1 MRFDLIRLD
10 EQRYVFIQHSHHIL
24 LDGWCLPIMLNEVLD
39 SYLAFKRGQTP
50 QLPSVRPYR
59 DYIAWLQQQDTAIAG
74 QYWQQRL
81 AGFITPTPLVIV
93 NHKTATPVYH
103 EVSYALTLAT
113 TSQLHHFSQSQRI
126 TLNTLIQSVWV
137 LLLSGYSRETD
148 ICFGVT
154 VSGRNA
160 PLSGIEHMMGLFI
173 NTLPLRIQI
182 NPEDSVNHFLQQVQK
197 QHQEDNL
204 YAYSPLFEIQA
215 ASDMANG
222 TGLFDSLLVF
232 ENYPLDSTLSADA
245 SAYQIED
252 VQDIESTNYP
262 LTIAVIPSATLL
274 FKISYDQQ
282 RISSNSIERL
292 WGHLNTLLTT
302 IIANPQQA
310 IGCLSLLTAGEIQ
323 QLQAWNHTEITYPP
337 ANSIVDLFEQQAE
350 KTPENIAVVFAQQA
364 LTYRQLNEKANQWAH
379 YLLSLR
385 TPEGTALLAHNPL
398 IAIAVDRSL
407 EMMIGLLAILKAGSA
422 YLPIDPDYP
431 ATRLRYLLEDSRAPL
446 LLTQSHYAD
455 IVALTVTYECV
466 VLALDSTDVTP
477 QASQNPC
484 VNTGAQNLAYVIY
497 TSGSTG
503 QPKGVLVE
511 QGNLLN
517 STLARQDYYQ
527 SNGATRLLLLP
538 SFAFDAFG
546 AGAFLT
552 LSNGGSLYLPQNP
565 SDINQLVSIIDA
577 QKISHFVCTPTLY
590 QELLRQMDKPLESLR
605 GIIFGGE
612 VSSHTLLKQHFTKMT
627 QAGLFNEYGPTEATI
642 WTTVFRYQTP
652 HQAGNVIGRPIANT
666 RIYLLNTRQQPQPL
680 GIAGEL
686 CIAGLGLARGYLNQ
700 AELTSEKFLE
710 VELFGQHERIY
721 RTGDLARWLPDGN
734 LEYLGRIDSQIKLR
748 GFRIELGEIEALL
761 NQHPA
766 VNEAVVILYE
776 ADDNKRLLAYF
787 TETGQ
792 GGEMLTTAVRSWLKA
807 RLPDYM
813 IPAQFIVLDKLPVTT
828 NGKINRKALPAPELN
843 LLDVYEAPRNPI
855 EQQLA
860 DIWSVLF
867 KRDPIGIRDNF
878 FSLGGNSILSMQM
891 VVNAQQA
898 GLQFTPRDLFEQQT
912 IAELAS
918 VLSETQVREL
928 GPTPRTDNANIPLS
942 FGQHRLW
949 LKQIAH
955 PNHSTFNISDCFR
968 LTGKLNK
975 TALQQSFAEI
985 IRRHE
990 ILHTVFPV
998 QNGMPVQSI
1007 IATAPVTISLKELQ
1021 GLPENAQLNA
1031 VRQWAMTKIAC
1042 HFDLVNGP
1050 LLSIN
1055 LMQLAEESHIL
1066 LLCFHHIIMDFM
1078 SIGILLNELTSIYT
1092 AIVSSKPSPLSDLPI
1107 QFADYALWQQR
1118 VLTPE
1123 ALDTKLNYWRT
1134 WLAKGE
1140 PPVLPLPTDR
1150 NRLKAGSLEAD
1161 IAFYQLS
1168 PELLTELKRLSQRT
1182 GVTLYSVF
1190 LSALSVLLHS
1200 YSACEDMVV
1209 SSPVANRN
1217 HSSLEPL
1224 IGLMGSLL
1232 LLRIDL
1238 SGKPRIT
1245 ELLTEVQQVVLAA
1258 IANQDPPF
1266 EEVVKIL
1273 QPERKRDTPLFRVLI
1288 NFLPESPQ
1296 KQFTLPDLTISS
1308 LPLDE
1313 SEMNMDLV
1321 LAFWEEDRRLCG
1333 WWRYRKDIFDAKTI
1347 VRINKDFQTVLEAMV
1362 TAPEQRVDHLALNL
1376 KN

>member
-1 MRFDLIRLD
+1 
-10 EQRYVFIQHSHHIL
+10 
-24 LDGWCLPIMLNEVLD
+24 
-39 SYLAFKRGQTP
+39 
-50 QLPSVRPYR
+50 
-59 DYIAWLQQQDTAIAG
+59 
-74 QYWQQRL
+74 
-81 AGFITPTPLVIV
+81 
-93 NHKTATPVYH
+93 
-103 EVSYALTLAT
+103 
-113 TSQLHHFSQSQRI
+113 
-126 TLNTLIQSVWV
+126 
-137 LLLSGYSRETD
+137 
-148 ICFGVT
+148 
-154 VSGRNA
+154 
-160 PLSGIEHMMGLFI
+160 
-173 NTLPLRIQI
+173 
-182 NPEDSVNHFLQQVQK
+182 
-197 QHQEDNL
+197 
-204 YAYSPLFEIQA
+204 
-215 ASDMANG
+215 
-222 TGLFDSLLVF
+222 
-232 ENYPLDSTLSADA
+232 
-245 SAYQIED
+245 
-252 VQDIESTNYP
+252 
-262 LTIAVIPSATLL
+262 
-274 FKISYDQQ
+274 
-282 RISSNSIERL
+282 
-292 WGHLNTLLTT
+292 
-302 IIANPQQA
+302 
-310 IGCLSLLTAGEIQ
+310 
-323 QLQAWNHTEITYPP
+323 
-337 ANSIVDLFEQQAE
+337 
-350 KTPENIAVVFAQQA
+350 
-364 LTYRQLNEKANQWAH
+364 
-379 YLLSLR
+379 
-385 TPEGTALLAHNPL
+385 
-398 IAIAVDRSL
+398 
-407 EMMIGLLAILKAGSA
+407 
-422 YLPIDPDYP
+422 
-431 ATRLRYLLEDSRAPL
+431 
-446 LLTQSHYAD
+446 
-455 IVALTVTYECV
+455 
-466 VLALDSTDVTP
+466 
-477 QASQNPC
+477 
-484 VNTGAQNLAYVIY
+484 
-497 TSGSTG
+497 
-503 QPKGVLVE
+503 
-511 QGNLLN
+511 
-517 STLARQDYYQ
+517 
-527 SNGATRLLLLP
+527 
-538 SFAFDAFG
+538 
-546 AGAFLT
+546 
-552 LSNGGSLYLPQNP
+552 
-565 SDINQLVSIIDA
+565 
-577 QKISHFVCTPTLY
+577 
-590 QELLRQMDKPLESLR
+590 
-605 GIIFGGE
+605 
-612 VSSHTLLKQHFTKMT
+612 
-627 QAGLFNEYGPTEATI
+627 
-642 WTTVFRYQTP
+642 
-652 HQAGNVIGRPIANT
+652 
-666 RIYLLNTRQQPQPL
+666 
-680 GIAGEL
+680 
-686 CIAGLGLARGYLNQ
+686 
-700 AELTSEKFLE
+700 
-710 VELFGQHERIY
+710 
-721 RTGDLARWLPDGN
+721 
-734 LEYLGRIDSQIKLR
+734 
-748 GFRIELGEIEALL
+748 
-761 NQHPA
+761 
-766 VNEAVVILYE
+766 
-776 ADDNKRLLAYF
+776 
-787 TETGQ
+787 
-792 GGEMLTTAVRSWLKA
+792 
-807 RLPDYM
+807 
-813 IPAQFIVLDKLPVTT
+813 
-828 NGKINRKALPAPELN
+828 
-843 LLDVYEAPRNPI
+843 
-855 EQQLA
+855 
-860 DIWSVLF
+860 
-867 KRDPIGIRDNF
+867 
-878 FSLGGNSILSMQM
+878 
-891 VVNAQQA
+891 
-898 GLQFTPRDLFEQQT
+898 
-912 IAELAS
+912 
-918 VLSETQVREL
+918 
-928 GPTPRTDNANIPLS
+928 
-942 FGQHRLW
+942 
-949 LKQIAH
+949 
-955 PNHSTFNISDCFR
+955 